1 MKTKHISPLLLL
13 VLLACLFCLHCGA
26 PAPLSANG
34 AAVFELQLSFAGK
47 KVGDVKTSL
56 GKTGNM
62 VSSPLAFTKLVFRVL
77 DGPEGPVIAGDSIR
91 LAPSDLRFRTELII
105 PAGENRVLEVSAF
118 ENLDINADERFEEV
132 PSFTAR
138 KTGITVP
145 KDDTVRIPLTLFPL
159 SIPNFRVVLD
169 VGDGAG
175 AIGSPG
181 NPITI
186 GLANHDNLRGLQ
198 FDLVYNGSLLE
209 AETLSGMARLA
220 RFSNIV
226 ARNLSGPSQTQNA
239 YRIIVIDQGPPPSEI
254 PPSARV
260 SVPEPIISVLFKVN
274 PLAQARQ
281 DTLRITAATA
291 TNTAL
296 RNFEVYVVDGIFAV
310 Q

>member
-13 VLLACLFCLHCGA
+13 VLLACLFRLHCGR

-34 AAVFELQLSFAGK
+34 AAVFDLRLSFAGK
-47 KVGDVKTSL
+47 KVGGVKTSL

-62 VSSPLAFTKLVFRVL
+62 VSSPLAFSKLVFRVL

-91 LAPSDLRFRTELII
+91 FAPGALRFRTELLI

-118 ENLDINADERFEEV
+118 ENLDINADQRFEEV
-132 PSFTAR
+132 RSFSAR
-138 KTGITVP
+138 QTGITVP

-159 SIPNFRVVLD
+159 SIPDFRVVLD

-181 NPITI
+181 NPVTI

-209 AETLSGMARLA
+209 ADAVNGTARLA
-220 RFSNIV
+220 NFSNIV

-239 YRIIVIDQGPPPSEI
+239 YRIIVIDQGPPPGEI
-254 PPSARV
+254 PPSAGV
-260 SVPEPIISVLFKVN
+260 NVPEPIINVLFKVN

-281 DTLRITAATA
+281 DTLRIVAATA

-296 RNFEVYVVDGIFAV
+296 KNFEVYVVDGIFAV
-310 Q
+310 K